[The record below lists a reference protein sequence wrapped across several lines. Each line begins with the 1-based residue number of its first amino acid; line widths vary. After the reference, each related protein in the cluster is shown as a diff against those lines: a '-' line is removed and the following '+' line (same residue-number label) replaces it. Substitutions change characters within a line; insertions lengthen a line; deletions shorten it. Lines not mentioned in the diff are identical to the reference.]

1 MARLRSPLW
10 WFGGKGNMTAK
21 LLPLLP
27 RHEQYD
33 EPFFGGGSVFFAKAP
48 CPHETIND
56 ADEAVSQNSPSS
68 STCP

>member
-1 MARLRSPLW
+1 
-10 WFGGKGNMTAK
+10 MTAK

-56 ADEAVSQNSPSS
+56 ADEAVMTFFNR
-68 STCP
+68 STTTRR

>member
-1 MARLRSPLW
+1 
-10 WFGGKGNMTAK
+10 MTAK

-56 ADEAVSQNSPSS
+56 ADEIVMTFFRVLRDRPEEFIAR
-68 STCP
+68 